1 MTIVHHLD
9 TATLLSYA
17 AGSLDEGFATL
28 VASHIATCDTCR
40 AALREIEDVGGALLE
55 TVEASPM
62 NPSSLDRALS
72 LLDEHADTPAAH
84 TEPEPEDTRPG
95 VPGPLARLLKGGLDD
110 IAWKTVAPGVAKHV
124 LPVSKTALSTLT
136 LLRIAP
142 GKKIPDHGHGGMEL
156 TLILEGS
163 YRDVFGR
170 FGAGDIA
177 DLDEHV
183 EHQPVVDSPEACIC
197 LVATEAPTRFKSFF
211 GRLLQPIVGI

>member
-1 MTIVHHLD
+1 MTIVHHPD
-9 TATLLSYA
+9 TATLVSYA

-28 VASHIATCDTCR
+28 VAAHIATCDACR
-40 AALREIEDVGGALLE
+40 AALREIEDVGGAVLE
-55 TVEASPM
+55 SVEASPM
-62 NPSSLDRALS
+62 SPASLDRALS
-72 LLDEHADTPAAH
+72 LLDDHADAPAER
-84 TEPEPEDTRPG
+84 TKPRPKDTRPG

-110 IAWKTVAPGVAKHV
+110 IVWKKVAPGVSKHV
-124 LPVSKTALSTLT
+124 LPISKTARSTLT

-142 GKKIPDHGHGGMEL
+142 GTKIPDHGHGGMEL
-156 TLILEGS
+156 TLVLEGS

-170 FGAGDIA
+170 FGPGDIA
-177 DLDEHV
+177 DLDEHA